1 MSHRFKTTV
10 FLALLWN
17 LSGIANTQTPEV
29 NTADGIVAED
39 SASFQGPSSLDPSSL
54 DKAADKPTNFVPKDQ
69 NKMLGDS
76 VEVWSCNFE
85 EKWDINYDTW
95 PDRWTRTND
104 ESRPSYVRVK
114 IEEAD
119 SHIKGRKLTIYP
131 DAASARVSSPPIHVM
146 PKFSYI
152 MGLRLRTLGVTHGK
166 TTIRLVFLDSE
177 GNPRQIEEAKPISS
191 TPINSEMDSDSNPR
205 DGWTEVKIGAIQ
217 PNSPEIDR
225 VIIQVD
231 FDRVHRGDLGAEI
244 SVADMHLWRQPS
256 IEVFTGSRY
265 NVYTKPEDVVVTCRL
280 SGILDQNPEI
290 RFQLLDATN
299 KKIGDQGVKQLH
311 GEIISETRKNASD
324 IVDGFGNEK
333 VGYEGS
339 KDWHPPITDYGFYR
353 VRVQMISSET
363 GEVMSDPAITIA
375 VVKQDDR
382 GQAKGEFGWSLRK
395 PDQPLPFNV
404 LKELL
409 PLTGLSYVKLPI
421 WYAMEDSD
429 RGEEILEFAS
439 QLSARDIELVGILS
453 DPTEL
458 ETRLLNDGPPPPI
471 EALLSTDPSY
481 WIPMFDHVITKL
493 SLQVRWWQLGFDH
506 DASFVG
512 SSNLIERINS
522 IRSQMFRFGQDI
534 RFGLGWRWEYL
545 KVWDKHTPWDFEQL
559 SAKEQLN
566 ADELD
571 GWMQQLPPTSAQQ
584 WVLVEPNDN
593 VNPAASEVERHQ
605 LRVRDFVEQI
615 IVAKVNGAEG
625 IFISNPFSGEADPEA
640 NKCGV
645 MNHDGTP
652 GELLLPWR
660 TCAQLLSGATYM
672 GQQVLPEGSSN
683 WIFKRPNGQVVM
695 VLWNQYATTETLY
708 LGEDI
713 QVIDIWGKTQS
724 PTMVGSKQ
732 VIAVDR
738 MPRFVVGVSE
748 EIAKW
753 RMSTRFAYDK
763 MPSVFGVPH
772 SNKILYRNTFKQ
784 GVGGQA
790 SLFVPEAGNYDYL
803 GREKSNDSW
812 TIQPDTLP
820 VNLAV
825 GSEGNS
831 PFTTT
836 LIEANYGEQI
846 VRIDFK
852 IEGDQEY
859 EFSVWRKIH
868 VGMGD
873 VRLMIKTEIT
883 DTGRLLIKQE
893 MQNDSDMLTNFKCQ
907 LYAPP
912 SRRKRVQV
920 YQLGTNVDKKI
931 YSYLDGR
938 NMVGREMKLRVEEVD
953 GSRVLIHRFVVP
965 AGKAQS
971 LDTSST
977 NEAEDKAGQKS
988 DDADAARQGDRV

>member
-1 MSHRFKTTV
+1 MSHRYITTAI
-10 FLALLWN
+10 LALLLHFAGFTN
-17 LSGIANTQTPEV
+17 APGIAAEATAPGEVQAIAQDDQQAEATQ
-29 NTADGIVAED
+29 
-39 SASFQGPSSLDPSSL
+39 
-54 DKAADKPTNFVPKDQ
+54 FVPKDQ

-85 EKWDINYDTW
+85 EKWDVNYDTW
-95 PDRWTRTND
+95 PDRWTRTYD
-104 ESRPSYVRVK
+104 DARPSYVRVK
-114 IEEAD
+114 IEDEK
-119 SHIKGRKLTIYP
+119 SNIEGRKLTIYP

-152 MGLRLRTLGVTHGK
+152 MGLRLRTVGVTHGE
-166 TTIRLVFLDSE
+166 TIIRLVFLDKK
-177 GNPRQIEEAKPISS
+177 GNPRQIEEAKPINS
-191 TPINSEMDSDSNPR
+191 TSKDLGFPLR
-205 DGWTEVKIGAIQ
+205 DGWTDIKIGAIQ

-231 FDRVHRGDLGAEI
+231 FNRVGRGDLEAQVSIAE
-244 SVADMHLWRQPS
+244 MHLWRQPS

-265 NVYTKPEDVVVTCRL
+265 NVYTNPEDVVVTCRL

-299 KKIGDQGVKQLH
+299 KKIGDQGIRQLH

-324 IVDGFGNEK
+324 IIDGFGNEK

-353 VRVQMISSET
+353 VRVEMRSSET
-363 GEVMSDPAITIA
+363 GELMSDPAITIA

-382 GQAKGEFGWSLRK
+382 GQTKGEFGWSLRK
-395 PDQPLPFNV
+395 PDQPLPFDI
-404 LKELL
+404 LEELL

-421 WYAMEDSD
+421 WYPADDAD

-439 QLSARDIELVGILS
+439 QLSARDIELVGILA

-458 ETRLLNDGPPPPI
+458 EARLLNDSPPPPI
-471 EALLSTDPSY
+471 EALLATDPTY
-481 WIPMFDHVITKL
+481 WIPLFDHVITKL
-493 SLQVRWWQLGFDH
+493 SLQVRWWQLGMDH
-506 DASFVG
+506 DTSFVG
-512 SSNLIERINS
+512 SSNLMEHIKK

-559 SAKEQLN
+559 SAKEQLD
-566 ADELD
+566 ADELEE
-571 GWMQQLPPTSAQQ
+571 WMQKLPPSSASQ

-593 VNPAASEVERHQ
+593 VSTAASDAERHQ

-615 IVAKVNGAEG
+615 VVAKVHGAEG
-625 IFISNPFSGEADPEA
+625 IFVSNPFSGEADPAA
-640 NKCGV
+640 NQCGV
-645 MNHDGTP
+645 MNRDGTP

-660 TCAQLLSGATYM
+660 TCSQLLSGATYI

-683 WIFKRPNGQVVM
+683 WIFKRTNGEVVM
-695 VLWNQYATTETLY
+695 VLWNQYTTTEEIY

-713 QVIDIWGKTQS
+713 EVVDIWGKTLS
-724 PTMVGSKQ
+724 PKMVGNKQ
-732 VIAVDR
+732 AILVDR
-738 MPRFVVGVSE
+738 MPRFVIGMSE
-748 EIAKW
+748 EVARW

-763 MPSVFGVPH
+763 IPSVFGVPH
-772 SNKILYRNTFKQ
+772 PNKILFRNTFPQ
-784 GVGGQA
+784 GVGGKA
-790 SLFVPEAGNYDYL
+790 SLFVPQEGNYDYR

-812 TIQPDTLP
+812 TIQPESLP
-820 VNLAV
+820 INLAV
-825 GSEGNS
+825 GAEGS
-831 PFTTT
+831 VPFRAT
-836 LIEANYGEQI
+836 LIESNYGEQI
-846 VRIDFK
+846 VRVDFK
-852 IEGDQEY
+852 VEGDREY

-868 VGMGD
+868 VGLGD
-873 VRLMIKTEIT
+873 IRLMIQTEIT
-883 DTGRLLIKQE
+883 DTGRLVIKQE
-893 MQNDSDMLTNFKCQ
+893 MQNNSSKLTNFKCQ

-965 AGKAQS
+965 SGKAQS
-971 LDTSST
+971 LDTSLSKPDSEIDE
-977 NEAEDKAGQKS
+977 NSIEP
-988 DDADAARQGDRV
+988 DAAQPRDRV